1 MYARRPGVKI
11 AFMAQEIC
19 FMVRLYSK
27 ILGDAREM
35 DDTSSRPQTGS
46 RLHLTEVPHQTTQI
60 GILYKNMLWY
70 VACRGISCCGLWVK
84 VFV

>member
-46 RLHLTEVPHQTTQI
+46 RLHKLKFRTRLRRLAFCTRI
-60 GILYKNMLWY
+60 
-70 VACRGISCCGLWVK
+70 CCGMWHAEGYLVADCR
-84 VFV
+84 